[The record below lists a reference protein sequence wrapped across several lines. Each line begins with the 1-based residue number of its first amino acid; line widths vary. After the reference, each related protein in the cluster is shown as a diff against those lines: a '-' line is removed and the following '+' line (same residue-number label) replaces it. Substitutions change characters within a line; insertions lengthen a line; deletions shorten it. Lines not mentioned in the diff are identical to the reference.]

1 MFDSL
6 TNSADGLFLLIYII
20 TVVVFFLFGPH
31 KIYESLFWS
40 LLGLWLY
47 LLLHEMTFMY
57 PETTRTVFLWNWL
70 VDNRGTL
77 LLIAKWLSLLLFF
90 ITPATLWLNVS
101 GVVRGTFWFFLK
113 TIVLSLIFVFFGT
126 ALFSILSAGDWV
138 FGEVSVIPQSLD
150 SYLYF
155 QNSQFYSWMSD
166 KTAVVLLGGS
176 VLAFYKII
184 FSHWISRMLLMGS
197 LVYTKSNDMFR
208 RKNLDSVIS
217 ADSMSHDEI
226 PGEEGHH

>member
-31 KIYESLFWS
+31 KIYESVFWA

-47 LLLHEMTFMY
+47 LLLHEMTFVY
-57 PETTRTVFLWNWL
+57 PEITRTVFLWNWL

-77 LLIAKWLSLLLFF
+77 LWIAKWSSLLLFF

-113 TIVLSLIFVFFGT
+113 TMILSLIFVFFGA
-126 ALFSILSAGDWV
+126 ALFSILSAGDGV
-138 FGEVSVIPQSLD
+138 FGEVSVIPQPLG

-166 KTAVVLLGGS
+166 KTAVVLLGAS

-184 FSHWISRMLLMGS
+184 FSHWISRMLLLGS
-197 LVYTKSNDMFR
+197 LLYAKSSDMFR
-208 RKNLDSVIS
+208 RKNLDSVTS
-217 ADSMSHDEI
+217 TDSMSHGEI
-226 PGEEGHH
+226 HGEEGHH